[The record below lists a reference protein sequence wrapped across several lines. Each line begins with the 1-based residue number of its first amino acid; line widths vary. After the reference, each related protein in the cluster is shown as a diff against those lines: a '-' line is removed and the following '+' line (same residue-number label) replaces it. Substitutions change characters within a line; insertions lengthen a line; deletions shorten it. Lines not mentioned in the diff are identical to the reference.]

1 MLQQNSMNLSSKD
14 NEGSTQERNQTDRTL
29 EAQREMEKDII
40 LEFQNVCKTF
50 SGASHPAV
58 DHVNLSIKEGE
69 FITILGSSGC
79 GKTTLLKL
87 VNRLYEPE
95 SGKILLFGQDIAKQN
110 SVELRRGIGYVIQQI
125 GLFPHM
131 TIEENIAVVPKLLKW
146 EPEWIE
152 RRCEE
157 LLTMVGLNP
166 KQYRKRYPS
175 QLSGG
180 QQQRV
185 GLARAMAVEPKVML
199 LDEPFGALDAITRT
213 GLQEELL
220 KLHQGLQKTFL
231 FVTHDINEAFK
242 LGTRVI
248 VMNEGKVAQF
258 GTPKEI
264 VRNPADSFVEQLI
277 RSAKEQEK
285 LWEELV

>member
-1 MLQQNSMNLSSKD
+1 MNPSNKEELAKKK
-14 NEGSTQERNQTDRTL
+14 TV
-29 EAQREMEKDII
+29 I
-40 LEFQNVCKTF
+40 EFQNVSKAF
-50 SGASHPAV
+50 KGADYYAV
-58 DHVNLSIKEGE
+58 NDVSLSIKEGE

-87 VNRLYEPE
+87 VNRLYEPDK
-95 SGKILLFGQDIAKQN
+95 GKILLFGRNIADEN
-110 SVELRRGIGYVIQQI
+110 PVELRRGIGYVIQQI

-131 TIEENIAVVPKLLKW
+131 TIEENIEVVPKLLKW
-146 EPEWIE
+146 EKDRIDE
-152 RRCEE
+152 RCEE
-157 LLTMVGLNP
+157 LLTMVGLDP
-166 KQYRKRYPS
+166 KQYKKRYPA

-185 GLARAMAVEPKVML
+185 GLARALAVEPKVML

-220 KLHQGLQKTFL
+220 KIHQGLKKTFL

-248 VMNEGKVAQF
+248 IMNEGRVVQF
-258 GTPKEI
+258 GTPAEI
-264 VRNPADSFVEQLI
+264 VKMPADPFVERLI

-285 LWEELV
+285 LWEELS